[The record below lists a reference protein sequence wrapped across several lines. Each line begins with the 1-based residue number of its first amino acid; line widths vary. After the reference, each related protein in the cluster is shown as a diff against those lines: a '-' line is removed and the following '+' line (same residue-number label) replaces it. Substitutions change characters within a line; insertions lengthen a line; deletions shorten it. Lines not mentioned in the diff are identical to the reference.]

1 MPFFDEFH
9 VRSFQENVF
18 NLSPADLQ
26 GREVGELLVE
36 QNLVLSNKLIKVE

>member
-1 MPFFDEFH
+1 MPFFNEFH

-26 GREVGELLVE
+26 GREVGELVE

>member
-26 GREVGELLVE
+26 GREVGELVE
-36 QNLVLSNKLIKVE
+36 QNLVLSKKLIKVE

>member
-36 QNLVLSNKLIKVE
+36 QKFAFIKRVDKG